1 VKDAQ
6 PLKTEGIRRLGLM
19 MRSFFDE
26 QSGDFELC
34 LRSIAAVGKESKV
47 AVEVAKDDL
56 SMPYRDEPEIRR
68 SMDGVDEKV
77 ASQPAEE
84 LRWLGWF
91 RDCFKL

>member
-1 VKDAQ
+1 MTGV
-6 PLKTEGIRRLGLM
+6 LTGH
-19 MRSFFDE
+19 SFFDE

-47 AVEVAKDDL
+47 AVEVVKDDL

-84 LRWLGWF
+84 LRWLGWL